1 MTATFGDFSRPASQ
15 HITAAIS
22 YTGDVPD
29 EVRPVLI
36 RQLDRI
42 VTTLAHHLADAA
54 TAGRPGAGPAEPLDP
69 QTRAVIE
76 ARTALRR
83 AAHSLRHGATELEAT
98 VGDEAH
104 PVAGY
109 LAAAADNLAA
119 GRDVL
124 QSHFA
129 RGPYGGWE
137 GISYWAPAITSRPVT
152 AALMGELARHARAL
166 APWAAHLSVSGW
178 MDAGA
183 PASAC
188 LDLHAATRWLWV
200 AGSTLEQHLHQ
211 HPPPSQGR
219 RLLAAIPANFPPSHQ
234 APADGESVPE
244 LCRGVTVT
252 SERLRHIALRFSSYA
267 RWSPMATSA
276 AWRKNALA
284 AAITGH
290 ASQIILHTLSERA
303 TQLGL
308 PPAIRSGL
316 QTASQ
321 ELQTVWNAWRA
332 IAHQW
337 DVISTGRRR
346 NPNVAPTVPE
356 FSDLALQ
363 VARLAHRNPQWT
375 TAIADKGPIRDPASL
390 APTAHDLSEVLAS
403 VHHAIDAITRA
414 GAEDQHAARTADDDD
429 CLYLPTRL
437 MPDDC
442 DIPRP
447 YSPALRSWTR
457 THLTSYDTAIR
468 ASTSA
473 VMTLDNLAIA
483 LDAPSWA
490 LAALRTSQHATGDRQ
505 VIGPMAQVPQ
515 AGPQPD
521 PSPAQSLNLTTS
533 GRSAARELPS
543 SRSSPG
549 RTVR

>member
-22 YTGDVPD
+22 YARVVPD
-29 EVRPVLI
+29 EVRPALI

-54 TAGRPGAGPAEPLDP
+54 PVGRPGTGPAEPLDP
-69 QTRAVIE
+69 HTRAMIE

-83 AAHSLRHGATELEAT
+83 AAHSLRHAATALEGLD
-98 VGDEAH
+98 GDDAH
-104 PVAGY
+104 PVARH
-109 LAAAADNLAA
+109 LTAAADNLAA

-152 AALMGELARHARAL
+152 SALMGELARHARTL

-200 AGSTLEQHLHQ
+200 AGSALEQHLHQ

-219 RLLAAIPANFPPSHQ
+219 RLLAAIPADFLPPRQ
-234 APADGESVPE
+234 PPADDESVPD
-244 LCRGVTVT
+244 LCRSTAVTA
-252 SERLRHIALRFSSYA
+252 ERLRHVALRFSSRA
-267 RWSPMATSA
+267 RWSPLATST

-284 AAITGH
+284 AAVTGH
-290 ASQIILHTLSERA
+290 TSQIILRSLSERA

-308 PPAIRSGL
+308 APAIQSGL
-316 QTASQ
+316 WAASQ
-321 ELQTVWNAWRA
+321 EVQEAWIAWRR

-337 DVISTGRRR
+337 DTISTGRHRS
-346 NPNVAPTVPE
+346 PHVAPTVPE

-363 VARLAHRNPQWT
+363 VARLAYRNPQWT
-375 TAIADKGPIRDPASL
+375 PAIADNGPVREAASL
-390 APTAHDLSEVLAS
+390 APTAHDLTQVLAS
-403 VHHAIDAITRA
+403 VHHAIDAMTRA
-414 GAEDQHAARTADDDD
+414 GTEDLSAVRTAIVDDR
-429 CLYLPTRL
+429 LYLPTRL

-447 YSPALRSWTR
+447 YSLTPASR
-457 THLTSYDTAIR
+457 TNEVLTKYDTAIA
-468 ASTSA
+468 ASTHSA
-473 VMTLDNLAIA
+473 ITLDSTAIA
-483 LDAPSWA
+483 LGAPTWT
-490 LAALRTSQHATGDRQ
+490 LAALRTSQHATCDPRGIR
-505 VIGPMAQVPQ
+505 PMVQITEAHPT
-515 AGPQPD
+515 ARFRSQP
-521 PSPAQSLNLTTS
+521 SQ
-533 GRSAARELPS
+533 
-543 SRSSPG
+543 
-549 RTVR
+549 RTRP